1 MSSSGSHSRSHSH
14 SPKRDEGIK
23 SANRGRS
30 TSLIVVTNK
39 RDRSSTPKRREHSKS
54 SPLPMTSSPAKST
67 ETSDDSPDNYRS
79 REKGSQS
86 PKTLRPAE
94 APTLSLLPQAEDS
107 QGLPTAGIDTLKLV
121 QPAGVDRIRSLSDTS
136 STSSESQTD
145 MSSIAKIRENLSMP
159 DFAYKTT
166 AGAEVEVNSASMDK
180 SSVAMV
186 TEKGASASDQLTKLA
201 QIVQEHYKFSEAEQ
215 ETSLNQTSSTGSE

>member
-54 SPLPMTSSPAKST
+54 SPLPMPSSPAKST

-94 APTLSLLPQAEDS
+94 APTLSLLPQGEDS
-107 QGLPTAGIDTLKLV
+107 QGLPTVGIDTLKLV

-145 MSSIAKIRENLSMP
+145 MSSMAKIRENLSMP
-159 DFAYKTT
+159 DFAYKTA
-166 AGAEVEVNSASMDK
+166 AGAEVEVNSVSIDK
-180 SSVAMV
+180 SNVAMV